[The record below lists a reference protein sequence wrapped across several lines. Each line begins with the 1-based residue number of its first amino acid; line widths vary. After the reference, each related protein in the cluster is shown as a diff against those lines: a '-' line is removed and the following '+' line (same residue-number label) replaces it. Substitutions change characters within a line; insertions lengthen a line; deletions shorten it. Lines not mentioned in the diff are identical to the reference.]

1 MGGTEKRDQAG
12 ETHDAAE
19 LLDLRK
25 GEKELGCYVASME
38 LEEEKLHDASWDL
51 PLWRKGRVESLLLV
65 AWLLWC
71 GESERGCV
79 FCLFAPC
86 APVTARV

>member
-1 MGGTEKRDQAG
+1 
-12 ETHDAAE
+12 
-19 LLDLRK
+19 LDLRK

-65 AWLLWC
+65 PLVRRIRERMCVSACLL
-71 GESERGCV
+71 R
-79 FCLFAPC
+79 APL
-86 APVTARV
+86 